1 MLNKFEKP
9 TQRVF
14 EMILIILYIQLDLQ
28 TITQQKESIMNR
40 QFSSYLGSQTTRSR
54 LRSNSPT
61 QLKNLEFVIKSA
73 QQKFKSQQSTPIRGQ
88 QIVAP
93 LKPQN
98 LDMFSTASEIRKLRV
113 QSMRSQ
119 SQIDNKIIWNQV
131 QDQLEKKTGACAEFE
146 KLRNNSIYRKL
157 REMKFKENEEKK
169 LHLERRLQRELLA
182 KNKNQELQN
191 NQAQRQIETKRQ
203 PKFQLSTIVNALTL
217 IQIHSKT
224 YSMKLA
230 KLIAKNYLN
239 ILDYNNYMEQ
249 KRLNENQSSQ
259 NTPRTPNLEKE
270 QILEIQDLVNGGI
283 HQIIIANKTK
293 KHREQ
298 LKASEIFSEDVLR
311 RVRLLQSCFHL
322 KVFSKKSKSHKY
334 RRQQIIGVPSTR
346 VKAQTRRLGDIKFMN
361 QYSPKSNKPGT
372 MLNTNNELKQ
382 NKKSLRLFR
391 SLTKGSLTTQKSLF
405 FNRQNTNEF
414 LLKGVQM
421 LHYPIIKYISI
432 FYKNMVV
439 WSISYKDI
447 TLDKS
452 CIVLFFKGE
461 GKYKYRYRLDV
472 PIGQNP
478 MINYNE
484 NCLTVWP
491 TVRDY
496 LISYLHMKGQLA
508 LLDQKQLPT
517 AQVYKLNF
525 IKGLTDRSRMKIT
538 SLDIHGITETKKI
551 LDYLQKSQ
559 IVKIKKV
566 FGTVYELLPQ
576 FIEVNK
582 YGQKKQY
589 IVNLPLVHNIVLQLR
604 MFEEQLLLQKRSLG
618 EVEENLIDRY
628 SSFLCGNTDYIN
640 QILMFRF
647 IHNNP
652 DFFQDQMLKDIHLL
666 QEKSIYIQSATLK
679 LNDILQVESNTDHI
693 SYGSYCLLS
702 IFLTINCSV
711 NLKLLL
717 LDVSDKSMYTNL
729 SDTINLFEYV
739 CKKRNQLQL
748 IFNQEYFQF
757 QIKVTF
763 HERDEAG
770 YNRDVYSKN
779 LFADKKDRQTKQLVL
794 SVNEW
799 LKLCKAIK
807 NSVLVDDS
815 EQYFDFNKLVKSIL
829 LEQPYHSR
837 IVEETLKS
845 VFCIS
850 LKKEQVILK
859 ASYKHI
865 LSVSYNFIEQLDH
878 YNFSKNLGYVHKYS
892 VYPTEYH
899 DIKQIIKEQ
908 KKSTLTSKD
917 AKQFNKQFKQI
928 NTADIKLTN
937 TNTKIS
943 LIVDYQYEYH
953 ISQSIPVDCNQLQLI
968 SYCQFRRNHFVYQI
982 VNNRDSMKII
992 IQKFFKAPII
1002 IKIEDI
1008 DLIFKILNCQH
1019 LSTFLLSQELLGCMH
1034 QIQKK
1039 NSFLTNNL
1047 QFFIQKHKYPLPSYK
1062 QIKFM
1067 LINDSDKLLN
1077 YLDRLSFMF
1086 LFKQTFSGSQIL
1098 VHAKIYFICK
1108 DSHTR
1113 SDEKIYFFHSEDLF
1127 LGLEIQEFKSK
1138 LKKYIIILNK
1148 FDLEKLFDIKGYLD
1162 ISIVHYWCK
1171 TIINNLSFDKQNIYR
1186 LPYLQNLNHYIIP
1199 KLDDEEEN
1207 HRLKAQRSM
1216 TNDYKHDEQNTVCKQ
1231 FLLPQIKLFRVIGHY
1246 IMKYYLLKNSKKVKL
1261 ATRLPQQFHNEFDS
1275 YTMEYIIITIQA
1287 HNIFDM
1293 FRIMYYFPKSRRRLM
1308 THISILQFQEMDF
1321 RDNLIF
1327 DLLEYNEYKT
1337 YQDIEVYVKSQK
1349 CGIHFKHS
1357 IQLDKQVLTRIKFM
1371 KQSVDIQNPFQFA
1384 FKKNQ
1389 NNFLKVSD
1397 DLITKNR
1404 YLLSQIKQNQQL
1416 SDKVIKFMQFT
1427 RKLNNDLQFELQNK
1441 LIEIKIWELLLNQVF
1456 ELKFNNSKS
1465 INNYI
1470 HLIDR
1475 LIQTFDQK
1483 KRNQVK
1489 IIGKEYLLKK
1499 QSSGALKNNYTVQ
1512 SNVTQLYTRLI
1523 LTNNIKV
1530 TEKLNFPDTDI
1541 NLNIGFLQY
1550 PLLEFICSQEIKL
1563 ERLGNAY
1570 LECFIEQ
1577 IKKTQQNQQVFYPQQ
1592 LISYS
1597 QSSDF
1602 NIYLR
1607 YYCLQNLKY
1616 KDIRLNMRELLNLF
1630 IADGFFKSK
1639 TNYMNSRLSQSDI
1652 QNMCYYLVQKIRD
1665 QNYLNLSSL
1674 VLLKKERKFSLA
1686 SQILLETQDSLIPNQ
1701 NNSTMLFDEGYLYTQ
1716 SIKGNKCFQILQL
1729 QIFPSTKKII
1739 VNLSDSKAILFQQKI
1754 YTFQEA
1760 EELVMNFL
1768 ILFQSKNVQQ
1778 ALKRL
1783 AKALE
1788 YNLIQMQ
1795 KI

>member
-1 MLNKFEKP
+1 
-9 TQRVF
+9 
-14 EMILIILYIQLDLQ
+14 
-28 TITQQKESIMNR
+28 MNR
-40 QFSSYLGSQTTRSR
+40 QFSSYYGSQTTRSR

-61 QLKNLEFVIKSA
+61 QLKNLEFIIKST
-73 QQKFKSQQSTPIRGQ
+73 QQKQKSQQSTPLRSQNKVEPI
-88 QIVAP
+88 
-93 LKPQN
+93 KTQN

-113 QSMRSQ
+113 QSLRSQ

-131 QDQLEKKTGACAEFE
+131 QDQLEKKTGVCAEFE

-157 REMKFKENEEKK
+157 REMKLKENEEKK
-169 LHLERRLQRELLA
+169 LQHERRLQKELQA
-182 KNKNQELQN
+182 KNQNKNKIVN
-191 NQAQRQIETKRQ
+191 NTQQRQIETKRQ
-203 PKFQLSTIVNALTL
+203 YKFQLSTIVNALTL

-230 KLIAKNYLN
+230 KLIAKHYLN

-249 KRLNENQSSQ
+249 RRQNDTQSNQ
-259 NTPRTPNLEKE
+259 NTPKTPNLGKE

-283 HQIIIANKTK
+283 HQIIIENKIK

-322 KVFSKKSKSHKY
+322 KVFSKKSKSYKY

-361 QYSPKSNKPGT
+361 QYSPKSNKPGS
-372 MLNTNNELKQ
+372 NVNNELKQ

-559 IVKIKKV
+559 IVKIRKV

-618 EVEENLIDRY
+618 EVEENLIERY
-628 SSFLCGNTDYIN
+628 SSFLDGNTDYIN

-652 DFFQDQMLKDIHLL
+652 DFFKDQMLKDIHLL

-702 IFLTINCSV
+702 IFLTINCKM

-748 IFNQEYFQF
+748 NFNQEYFQF
-757 QIKVTF
+757 QIKITF

-779 LFADKKDRQTKQLVL
+779 LFADKKDRQVKQLVL
-794 SVNEW
+794 NVNEW

-807 NSVLVDDS
+807 NSVLVDDA
-815 EQYFDFNKLVKSIL
+815 EQFFDFNKLVKCIL
-829 LEQPYHSR
+829 SEQPFYSR
-837 IVEETLKS
+837 IAEETLKS

-850 LKKEQVILK
+850 LKNEQVILK

-899 DIKQIIKEQ
+899 DIKQNIQEQ
-908 KKSTLTSKD
+908 KKQTLTSKD

-943 LIVDYQYEYH
+943 LVVDYQYEYH
-953 ISQSIPVDCNQLQLI
+953 ISQSIPIDCNQLQLI
-968 SYCQFRRNHFVYQI
+968 SYCQFKRNYFIYQI

-992 IQKFFKAPII
+992 IQKLFKSPII
-1002 IKIEDI
+1002 IKIEDSDI
-1008 DLIFKILNCQH
+1008 IFQILNCQH
-1019 LSTFLLSQELLGCMH
+1019 LSKYLLSQELIGCMH

-1067 LINDSDKLLN
+1067 LINDSNKLLN

-1108 DSHTR
+1108 DCHTR
-1113 SDEKIYFFHSEDLF
+1113 NDEKIYYFHSEDLF

-1216 TNDYKHDEQNTVCKQ
+1216 TNDYKHDEQNAVCKQ
-1231 FLLPQIKLFRVIGHY
+1231 FLQPQIKLFRVIGHY
-1246 IMKYYLLKNSKKVKL
+1246 IMKYYLLKNTKKVKL
-1261 ATRLPQQFHNEFDS
+1261 TSRLPQQFHNEFDS
-1275 YTMEYIIITIQA
+1275 ISIEYIIITIQA

-1327 DLLEYNEYKT
+1327 DLLDFNEYKT
-1337 YQDIEVYVKSQK
+1337 YQDIEIYVKSQK
-1349 CGIHFKHS
+1349 SGIHFKHS

-1384 FKKNQ
+1384 FKKSQ

-1427 RKLNNDLQFELQNK
+1427 RKLNKDLQFELQNK

-1674 VLLKKERKFSLA
+1674 VLLKKEKKFSLA

-1701 NNSTMLFDEGYLYTQ
+1701 NNSTLLFDEGYLYTQ
-1716 SIKGNKCFQILQL
+1716 SIKGDKCFQILQL

-1739 VNLSDSKAILFQQKI
+1739 VNLSDSKAVLFQQKI
-1754 YTFQEA
+1754 YTFKEA
-1760 EELVMNFL
+1760 DELAINFL
-1768 ILFQSKNVQQ
+1768 ILFKSKNVQQ

-1783 AKALE
+1783 AQALE
-1788 YNLIQMQ
+1788 YNIIQLQ